1 MEQTAWQATM
11 KEKKHTREK
20 IPPKDVGQASAD
32 HRMATITTDPEAQL
46 NSDFIEGKL
55 AILGEDYFD
64 NYELSW
70 LQFNQRVM
78 EEAKKKHLPLLE
90 RVNFISIVCSNL
102 DEFFEKRVGGLKRQY
117 HAGVKELSI
126 DGRTPREQLTEIRKA
141 VKKMIES
148 YRDLFFSKLVP
159 DLETHGIVFRSIA
172 ELSPEEQA
180 RAEEYFDR
188 RLFPLIIPLAV
199 DESHPFPFIS
209 NKSLSLAI
217 MIRDPETGK
226 ERFARIK
233 IPANRPRWIAIQ
245 NDRNETVLIS
255 TSEIVETHLDRFFPG
270 MEILSSNIFRVTRN
284 ADIEKSDEE
293 ADDLL
298 EMIEEEL
305 RERRF
310 SEIVRLELDKDT
322 PRFVVDYL
330 KSHLHVNDEDIYL
343 IDDPI
348 GLADLR
354 ELHRLPGFDGLR
366 FDPWVPA
373 MHPLFRHPS
382 DEPVES
388 IFDTI
393 KQGDF
398 MVHHPYHSFET
409 STQRFV
415 EEAARDPNVL
425 AIKQTL
431 YRTSSDSEV
440 MKALMRAAENGK
452 QVAVLIELKARFDEE
467 RNIQWAQ
474 RLEKAGAHVS
484 YGMSGLKIHSKLTGI
499 VREEGD
505 ELRHYVHIGTG
516 NYHPDTAQLYEDLG
530 YFTCREDIA
539 ADVSKLF
546 NLLTGYSLN
555 QTFQTLM
562 VAPRE
567 LRNSL
572 TSLIEAETEAA
583 KKGQKAR
590 IIAKMNN
597 LDDPLIIQKL
607 YEASEAGVEIDLI
620 VRSVCRLQPGK
631 EGLSEHIRVHA
642 IIGRFLEHSRC
653 YYFYAGGEEKF
664 MIGSA
669 DWMRRNLDARVE
681 ILVPIEPP
689 ELKEYLRFLLNLYLK
704 DNQQRWIKAKKGT
717 YKRVK
722 SKKGEDK
729 ISVHESLMDH
739 TKRTQDPVPSVSRSL

>member
-1 MEQTAWQATM
+1 
-11 KEKKHTREK
+11 
-20 IPPKDVGQASAD
+20 
-32 HRMATITTDPEAQL
+32 MATITTDPEAQL

-148 YRDLFFSKLVP
+148 YRDLFFSELVP

-583 KKGQKAR
+583 KNGQKAR

-631 EGLSEHIRVHA
+631 EGLSEQIRVHA

>member
-1 MEQTAWQATM
+1 M
-11 KEKKHTREK
+11 KEKSNKKERQKSQHPDPA
-20 IPPKDVGQASAD
+20 IDVKD
-32 HRMATITTDPEAQL
+32 HRMAAITTDPEAQL
-46 NSDFIEGKL
+46 NSDFVQGKL
-55 AILGEDYFD
+55 SILGEDYFD

-70 LQFNQRVM
+70 LQFNQRVL
-78 EEAKKKHLPLLE
+78 EEGKKQHLPLLE

-141 VKKMIES
+141 VKKMIDA
-148 YRDLFFSKLVP
+148 YRTLFFSELVP
-159 DLETHGIVFRSIA
+159 NLETHGIVFRSIHD
-172 ELSPEEQA
+172 LSPEEQVQ
-180 RAEEYFDR
+180 AEEYFNR

-217 MIRDPETGK
+217 MIRDPESGK

-233 IPANRPRWIAIQ
+233 IPSNRPRWVPIQ
-245 NDRNETVLIS
+245 NDRNETVLVS
-255 TSEIVETHLDRFFPG
+255 ASEIVETHLDRFFPG
-270 MEILSSNIFRVTRN
+270 MEILSANVFRVTRN

-293 ADDLL
+293 AEDLL

-310 SEIVRLELDKDT
+310 SEIVRLELDKNT
-322 PRFVVDYL
+322 PKFVVDYL
-330 KSHLHVNDEDIYL
+330 KSHLHVHDEDIYL
-343 IDDPI
+343 IDGPI
-348 GLADLR
+348 GLADIR
-354 ELHRLPGFDGLR
+354 ELHRLPGYDALR

-373 MHPLFRHPS
+373 MHPRFRHPS

-415 EEAARDPNVL
+415 EEAARDPKVL

-505 ELRHYVHIGTG
+505 ELKHYVHIGTG

-555 QTFQTLM
+555 QTFETLL

-572 TSLIEAETEAA
+572 TALIEAETEAA
-583 KKGQKAR
+583 KRGEKAR

-620 VRSVCRLQPGK
+620 VRSVCRLQPEK
-631 EGLSEHIRVHA
+631 EGRSEQIRVHA

-653 YYFYAGGEEKF
+653 YYFYAGGKETF
-664 MIGSA
+664 AIGSA

-689 ELKEYLRFLLNLYLK
+689 ELKEYLRFLLGLYLK
-704 DNQQRWIKAKKGT
+704 DNQQRWVKTKKSR

-722 SKKGEDK
+722 AGKGDDA
-729 ISVHESLMDH
+729 ISVHETLMEHAKRSLE
-739 TKRTQDPVPSVSRSL
+739 PVPSVPVSR